1 MGAKRFGTHR
11 RGGESM
17 GPAKSDKIKT
27 QRTTIAIKRSTKN
40 RLDSNRF
47 QGQSYDGFILHLID
61 SWENQKKGDS

>member
-1 MGAKRFGTHR
+1 
-11 RGGESM
+11 M

-27 QRTTIAIKRSTKN
+27 QRTTITIKRSTKN